1 MSKLTRALA
10 ELAKRADA
18 GDEVARQGIRAYHG
32 SPHDFPP
39 VRELEM
45 PDGAVVYQSMDDAV
59 PEGARVIKEHPLGRF
74 DMSKLGTGEGA
85 QAYGH
90 GLYFAEAEEV
100 ATAYRNQ
107 LSEGL
112 GTVDGQPIGAWAA
125 EILDNSNGDPSALR
139 ARINMAPDDFWAMN
153 FEEGIAA
160 KDNLLGVVDR
170 LESGVSTWRPGGHM
184 YEVKIDAAAEDFLN
198 WQTPLRE
205 QKKLLS
211 ALDDQYGDH
220 EIVLQQLGLDIKY
233 ETPTGGDLAMALG
246 MTRGGQTAPPRLLTD
261 AGLKGVKYPAAF
273 TRQKSPDKQ
282 SFNYVV
288 FDDR

>member
-18 GDEVARQGIRAYHG
+18 GDEAARQGIRAYHG

-112 GTVDGQPIGAWAA
+112 GTVDGQPIGA
-125 EILDNSNGDPSALR
+125 
-139 ARINMAPDDFWAMN
+139 
-153 FEEGIAA
+153 
-160 KDNLLGVVDR
+160 
-170 LESGVSTWRPGGHM
+170 
-184 YEVKIDAAAEDFLN
+184 
-198 WQTPLRE
+198 
-205 QKKLLS
+205 
-211 ALDDQYGDH
+211 
-220 EIVLQQLGLDIKY
+220 GL
-233 ETPTGGDLAMALG
+233 
-246 MTRGGQTAPPRLLTD
+246 
-261 AGLKGVKYPAAF
+261 
-273 TRQKSPDKQ
+273 
-282 SFNYVV
+282 
-288 FDDR
+288 